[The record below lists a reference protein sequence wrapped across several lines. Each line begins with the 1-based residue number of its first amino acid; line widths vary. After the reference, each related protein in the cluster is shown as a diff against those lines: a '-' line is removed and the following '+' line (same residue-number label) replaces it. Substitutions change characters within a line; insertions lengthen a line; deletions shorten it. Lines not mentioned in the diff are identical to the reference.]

1 MPVMESPDDTS
12 AFNQVL
18 TIEQLFYIISPA
30 PVKGGGKVPRVVDEP
45 ISVYINKK
53 SVLSAF
59 IWRKRFYRVS
69 GVLCWWREPSAW
81 WNQEPVRLLIR
92 ITARRSVT
100 GIYELCRKGADWF
113 MHRVID

>member
-1 MPVMESPDDTS
+1 MVSR
-12 AFNQVL
+12 
-18 TIEQLFYIISPA
+18 II
-30 PVKGGGKVPRVVDEP
+30 DEP

-69 GVLCWWREPSAW
+69 GVLCWWREPSDW

-92 ITARRSVT
+92 ITAHRSVT